1 MQVGDR
7 GTKLSGGQK
16 QRIAL
21 ARAMV
26 KDPKILLLDEPTSA
40 LDAESESAVQRAI
53 DKISASRTTIVI
65 AHRIATVKNAHAI
78 VVLEHGSVT
87 EIGDHR
93 QLMAKA
99 GAYYNLVKLATE
111 AISKP
116 LAIENEMQNANDLS
130 IYDKPI
136 SGLSGSRYLVDDIDI
151 PVSYTHLTLPTN

>member
-21 ARAMV
+21 ARAII

-53 DKISASRTTIVI
+53 DKISVGRTTIVI

-78 VVLEHGSVT
+78 VVLENGTAIEMGNHLQL
-87 EIGDHR
+87 IG
-93 QLMAKA
+93 K
-99 GAYYNLVKLATE
+99 GGTYYNLVKLATE
-111 AISKP
+111 AISRP
-116 LAIENEMQNANDLS
+116 LSNEHDMQKSNDLS
-130 IYDKPI
+130 IYDNSI
-136 SGLSGSRYLVDDIDI
+136 ANVSRYAANISR
-151 PVSYTHLTLPTN
+151 PKHLKYA